1 MAFCVVHSQWS
12 EFDGRSVKAVRYY
25 AVSDAHFPIAIFRPQ
40 RLQTASLLFY
50 VIFSPQTPQSAR
62 NEHKST
68 QGTKSVPGV

>member
-1 MAFCVVHSQWS
+1 MS
-12 EFDGRSVKAVRYY
+12 
-25 AVSDAHFPIAIFRPQ
+25 PIARRGNQTKGAFGWPPQ

-68 QGTKSVPGV
+68 EGQKSVSGV